1 MAENV
6 SVVVPVWNGRAMVER
21 LMGSLLA
28 QTYPV
33 AGILVI
39 DNGSVDGAPEAAER
53 LGARVIRMG
62 RNTGFSRA
70 VNRGIQECATDRL
83 ALVNSDV
90 ELAPDWL
97 ERLVRAVQIP
107 EVWFA
112 AGKILSAAR
121 RDVIDGTY
129 DALCRGGCAWRLGHG
144 RPDGPEFSTARA
156 IWFAPG
162 TAALFRTELFRRV
175 GMLDEGFESYLE
187 DVEFGLRCACRN
199 YRGRYVPEAV
209 AYHVGSAALGR
220 WHPATVRRISRNQVL
235 LVAKYYPSGLV
246 FRLAWPVLV
255 AQALWG
261 LVALRHGS
269 VWAFLRGKLD
279 GLLNFRAPRQAA
291 STLPVESER
300 LWTILRES
308 EREIRCVQ
316 RRTGFDWYWRVY
328 FALTSG
334 GAD

>member
-97 ERLVRAVQIP
+97 ERLVRAVEIP

-121 RDVIDGTY
+121 RDVIDGNY
-129 DALCRGGCAWRLGHG
+129 DAL
-144 RPDGPEFSTARA
+144 
-156 IWFAPG
+156 
-162 TAALFRTELFRRV
+162 
-175 GMLDEGFESYLE
+175 
-187 DVEFGLRCACRN
+187 
-199 YRGRYVPEAV
+199 
-209 AYHVGSAALGR
+209 
-220 WHPATVRRISRNQVL
+220 
-235 LVAKYYPSGLV
+235 
-246 FRLAWPVLV
+246 
-255 AQALWG
+255 
-261 LVALRHGS
+261 
-269 VWAFLRGKLD
+269 
-279 GLLNFRAPRQAA
+279 
-291 STLPVESER
+291 
-300 LWTILRES
+300 
-308 EREIRCVQ
+308 
-316 RRTGFDWYWRVY
+316 
-328 FALTSG
+328 
-334 GAD
+334 